1 MAESEI
7 ILEENDNSNELKLKL
22 QQKLEKVKS
31 KLNQLNKDLCTN
43 IESQRK
49 KISLGYDSYIKNLKN
64 ESHTYIKDKEKT
76 IKNKD
81 ILSYEYSKFINDIKE
96 LEKFNN
102 NLSDIIITSL
112 DNYNNF
118 LLDKLPYYK
127 ESASHFMIN
136 NSKKLSNNNIFSKI
150 NKNQMNKIINKIENK
165 SIVYLI
171 NGKYP
176 LNINFSPSNNTIE
189 DKALLE
195 SIAQYGYNH
204 IELNYLKDE
213 DFKLI
218 FNKDNCYER
227 NKTKQ
232 QELIA
237 QNCTLKKIDIS
248 SIPYDLINLKIIN
261 SKIYSSV
268 FDKIQFNNLIS
279 LTLDNCN
286 LDSDHFENIFKSL
299 LRKDNG
305 NFSNSLKKLSANN
318 NQISRIIKNE
328 EIKRL
333 NNKFTSLEILN
344 LSNNYISDV
353 NNNILEYIPNIKIL
367 DLSNNS
373 LVQEYKCKELIK
385 NCKGFVILIRN
396 IGIMKDPLHKSYRD
410 YYINNLEKNNNS
422 IYSINFECL
431 FYKRNYDNI
440 LNINCT
446 NLKKNTNILE
456 INFSS
461 CNIDDNSMVT
471 LLHNCIPVNNNI
483 HKINLSFNLL
493 TENIFDL
500 LIKDNIDILLNKL
513 VELDLSFNPI
523 NFKDNKK
530 YVSDNAKRNHFII
543 FLSHLPN
550 LETFSMKTTPFEE
563 AINDYLKKEVNIY
576 YEKEKKHNV
585 ITKIEGKYLEIKD
598 IIYKNHLNINN
609 NFCLSINYLLSAKY
623 TKRVKLMQPDLLM
636 RHIIIDNII

>member
-1 MAESEI
+1 MAESGMTPK
-7 ILEENDNSNELKLKL
+7 ENDNSNELKLKL
-22 QQKLEKVKS
+22 KQKLEQVKS
-31 KLNQLNKDLCTN
+31 KLSQLNKDLCTN
-43 IESQRK
+43 IDSQRK

-64 ESHTYIKDKEKT
+64 ESHTYIKEKEKA

-96 LEKFNN
+96 LEKFNK
-102 NLSDIIITSL
+102 NLSDIIVTSL

-118 LLDKLPYYK
+118 LLYKLPYYK
-127 ESASHFMIN
+127 ESASYFMIN
-136 NSKKLSNNNIFSKI
+136 NCKKLANNNIFSKI
-150 NKNQMNKIINKIENK
+150 NKNQMNKIINEIENK

-176 LNINFSPSNNTIE
+176 LNINFAPSNNTIE
-189 DKALLE
+189 DKTLLE
-195 SIAQYGYNH
+195 SIAQYGYNQ

-213 DFKLI
+213 EFKLI
-218 FNKDNCYER
+218 FNKDNCYEK

-237 QNCTLKKIDIS
+237 QNCIFKKIDIS
-248 SIPYDLINLKIIN
+248 AIPYDLINLKIIN
-261 SKIYSSV
+261 SRIYSSV
-268 FDKIQFNNLIS
+268 FDKIKFNNLIS

-299 LRKDNG
+299 LRRDNG
-305 NFSNSLKKLSANN
+305 NFSNSLKKLSAIN

-333 NNKFTSLEILN
+333 NNKFNSLEILN
-344 LSNNYISDV
+344 LSNNYINDV
-353 NNNILEYIPNIKIL
+353 NILEYIPNIKIL

-373 LVQEYKCKELIK
+373 MVQEYKCKQLIK

-396 IGIMKDPLHKSYRD
+396 IGIMKDPLHKTYRD

-422 IYSINFECL
+422 IYSINFESL

-440 LNINCT
+440 LNINFT
-446 NLKKNTNILE
+446 NLKKNINIFE

-471 LLHNCIPVNNNI
+471 LLHNCISINNNI
-483 HKINLSFNLL
+483 RKLNLSFNLL
-493 TENIFDL
+493 TENIIDL

-523 NFKDNKK
+523 QFKDNKK
-530 YVSDNAKRNHFII
+530 YISDNAKRNHFVIL
-543 FLSHLPN
+543 LSHLPN
-550 LETFSMKTTPFEE
+550 LEIFSMKTTPFEE
-563 AINDYLKKEVNIY
+563 TINEYLKKEVNIY

-585 ITKIEGKYLEIKD
+585 ITKLEGKYLEIKD
-598 IIYKNHLNINN
+598 IIYKNHLNIND
-609 NFCLSINYLLSAKY
+609 NFCLSINYLLTAKY
-623 TKRVKLMQPDLLM
+623 TKRVKYMQHDLLM